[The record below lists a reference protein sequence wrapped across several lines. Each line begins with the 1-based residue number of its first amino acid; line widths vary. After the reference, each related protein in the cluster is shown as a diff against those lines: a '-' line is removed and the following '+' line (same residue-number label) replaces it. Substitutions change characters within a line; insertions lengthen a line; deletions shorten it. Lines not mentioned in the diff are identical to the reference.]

1 MKQKMI
7 ITVVAVLA
15 VLVGFSGRALARE
28 AQPGDDHGGF
38 THKQSTLFMLK
49 NGLTLTEDRGLSG
62 HGADDLPGDD
72 RSGLEPGDDRGLS
85 GHGADDLPGDDRG
98 GLEPG
103 DDRGGLEPGDDRGA
117 LEPGDDRG
125 LPGQGA
131 DDLPG
136 DDRGGATPITVSP
149 ATVAPTSPSQPADDH
164 GGSGHGGDDL
174 SGDDKGGSTL
184 MSSPRTLGMVQ
195 PVLGDSFTTRW
206 S

>member
-49 NGLTLTEDRGLSG
+49 NGLTITEDHDLSG
-62 HGADDLPGDD
+62 
-72 RSGLEPGDDRGLS
+72 R
-85 GHGADDLPGDDRG
+85 GADDLPGDDRG
-98 GLEPG
+98 ALEPGDDRGLTGQGADDLPG

-125 LPGQGA
+125 LTGQGA

-136 DDRGGATPITVSP
+136 DDRGGNTPVTVSP

-174 SGDDKGGSTL
+174 PGDDKGGSTL
-184 MSSPRTLGMVQ
+184 MSSPSILGMVQ
-195 PVLGDSFTTRW
+195 PTLGDSLTTRW